1 MTRPIL
7 RPLAFAALAA
17 LALGVGGLHA
27 EDKVLAK
34 VNGEAITD
42 KDVAIALPDVMAE
55 YPNLDAKQGQ
65 EITLDFLIEMKAAAQ
80 KAKAEKLDAGDEF
93 KRRLS
98 YVRERVLMQ
107 ELLAKVAK
115 EGVSD
120 AKVKAFYDEQ
130 VKAIKPV
137 EEVRARH
144 VLVESEDEAK
154 KIVARIK
161 GGEDFGKIAKEVSK
175 DPGSGAEGGDLGYFT
190 KDRMVPEFAEAAFG
204 AKVGDVAG
212 PVKSQF
218 GWHVIKVEDRRTKP
232 VPSLDQVKDRIAQG
246 LAGKAQGEYIK
257 GLRDAAKVEKT
268 AEAKPADAKPAET
281 KAPEKK

>member
-1 MTRPIL
+1 MTRPVF
-7 RPLAFAALAA
+7 RSFTFAAIAA

-27 EDKVLAK
+27 EDKVAAK

-42 KDVAIALPDVMAE
+42 KDIEIALPDVLAE
-55 YPNLDAKQGQ
+55 YPNLDAKQQ
-65 EITLDFLIEMKAAAQ
+65 REITLDFLIEMKAAAQ
-80 KAKAEKLDAGDEF
+80 KAKAEKLENSEDF

-115 EGVSD
+115 DGVTD
-120 AKVKAFYDEQ
+120 AKIKAFYDEQ

-144 VLVESEDEAK
+144 ILVEGEEEAK
-154 KIVARIK
+154 KIMARIK
-161 GGEDFGKIAKEVSK
+161 GGEDFGKIAKEASK

-190 KDRMVPEFAEAAFG
+190 KERMVPEFAEAAFA
-204 AKVGDVAG
+204 AKAGDVVG

-232 VPSLDQVKDRIAQG
+232 VPTLDQVKDRIAQG

-257 GLRDAAKVEKT
+257 TLREAAKVEKT
-268 AEAKPADAKPAET
+268 AEAPAKPAET